1 MRVSQEDFNI
11 IVYIWIGL
19 AIVVFPIALL
29 ITAPYGRH
37 TKKVGTMIPN
47 KLGWILMEIPS
58 LVLCI
63 YFFVTGTAEKTL
75 FHYFFVSLFVLH
87 YLNRTFIWP
96 LRTKTKGKEMPLIIA
111 FSAIFFNL
119 INGSIIGYY
128 LGNFAIYE
136 SSWLYDP
143 RFITGMIL
151 FFIGAYINISSD
163 NKLLKLRK
171 PGETGYKIPYG
182 GLFKHVSAPN
192 LFGEIIEWTGY
203 AIATWSLPTASFAI
217 WTFANLLP
225 RGMDHHKWYLRN
237 FKDYPKKRKAIIPKI
252 W

>member
-1 MRVSQEDFNI
+1 MSQEDFNI

-19 AIVVFPIALL
+19 AIIVFPVALL

-37 TKKVGTMIPN
+37 TKKIGKMIPN
-47 KLGWILMEIPS
+47 KLGWTLMEIPS
-58 LVLCI
+58 LALCI
-63 YFFVTGTAEKTL
+63 YFFVTGIAEKTFL
-75 FHYFFVSLFVLH
+75 HYIFVSLFVLH
-87 YLNRTFIWP
+87 YLNRTFIWS
-96 LRTKTKGKEMPLIIA
+96 LRTKTKGKQMPLIIT
-111 FSAIFFNL
+111 FSGIFFNL

-128 LGNFAIYE
+128 LGNFAVYE
-136 SSWLYDP
+136 ASWLYDP
-143 RFITGMIL
+143 RFITGITL

-163 NKLLKLRK
+163 NKLLKLRE

-182 GLFKHVSAPN
+182 GLFKYVSAPN

-225 RGMDHHKWYLRN
+225 RGTAHHKWYLRN
-237 FKDYPKKRKAIIPKI
+237 FKDYPRKRKAIIPKI

>member
-1 MRVSQEDFNI
+1 MIQEDFNI

-19 AIVVFPIALL
+19 AIIVFPVALL

-37 TKKVGTMIPN
+37 TKRIGKMIPN

-58 LVLCI
+58 LALCI
-63 YFFVTGTAEKTL
+63 YFFVNGTAEKTFL
-75 FHYFFVSLFVLH
+75 HYIFVSLFVLH
-87 YLNRTFIWP
+87 YLNRTFIWS
-96 LRTKTKGKEMPLIIA
+96 LRTKTKGKQMPLIIT
-111 FSAIFFNL
+111 FSGIFFNL

-128 LGNFAIYE
+128 LGNFAVYE
-136 SSWLYDP
+136 ASWLYDP
-143 RFITGMIL
+143 RFITGITL

-163 NKLLKLRK
+163 NKLLKLRE

-182 GLFKHVSAPN
+182 GLFKYVSAPN

-225 RGMDHHKWYLRN
+225 RGTAHHKWYLRN
-237 FKDYPKKRKAIIPKI
+237 FKDYPRKRKAIIPKI